1 MNKMMKFGI
10 ASLLSLSLSGQV
22 MAAFTLSG
30 TRFIYEEG
38 KKNISVD
45 VNNTADRTYGGQV
58 WIDNQS
64 QASGVYMVPNPPFFK
79 LAPKQKQI
87 IRIMKTDGGGAALPR
102 DRESL
107 FWLNVQEI
115 PPKPEK
121 TGEPLLSIALA
132 TQVKLIYRPQG
143 LSQGRKGAEMKV
155 ELAYKGN
162 SSYLKN
168 PTPYY
173 FAITK
178 VKVNGQV
185 LKLNRGEDLAVSILA
200 PFSEQSVAGI
210 PAGAKSVSI
219 EAINDWGGVETYILK
234 GDKG

>member
-1 MNKMMKFGI
+1 MNNVLKWGT
-10 ASLLSLSLSGQV
+10 ASLLSLVLCGQA

-38 KKNISVD
+38 KRNISVD
-45 VNNTADRTYGGQV
+45 VTNASDNTYGGQV
-58 WIDNQS
+58 WIDNES
-64 QASGVYMVPNPPFFK
+64 QASGVYMVPTPPFFK

-87 IRIMKTDGGGAALPR
+87 VRIARTDSGTPLPA

-121 TGEPLLSIALA
+121 SDEAVLSIALA
-132 TQVKLIYRPQG
+132 TRVKLIYRPKSLVQE
-143 LSQGRKGAEMKV
+143 RKNAEKKV
-155 ELAYKGN
+155 EVLQKDG

-178 VKVNGQV
+178 VKVNGQDIR
-185 LKLNRGEDLAVSILA
+185 LSKEEDMAVSMLA
-200 PFSEQSVAGI
+200 PFSEQKVKGI

-219 EAINDWGGVETYILK
+219 EAINDWGGAETYTLK
-234 GDKG
+234 GG

>member
-1 MNKMMKFGI
+1 MNNMLKWGM
-10 ASLLSLSLSGQV
+10 ASLLSLVLCSQS

-38 KKNISVD
+38 KRNISVD
-45 VNNTADRTYGGQV
+45 VTNASDNIYGGQV
-58 WIDNQS
+58 WIDNESQS
-64 QASGVYMVPNPPFFK
+64 SGVFMVPTPPFFK

-87 IRIMKTDGGGAALPR
+87 VRIVKTDSSLPT

-107 FWLNVQEI
+107 FWLSVQEI

-121 TGEPLLSIALA
+121 TDEPVLTIALA
-132 TQVKLIYRPQG
+132 TRVKLIYRPKS
-143 LSQGRKGAEMKV
+143 LVQGRKDAEKKV
-155 ELAYKGN
+155 EVIYKGGT
-162 SSYLKN
+162 SYLKN

-178 VKVNGQV
+178 VKVNGQN
-185 LKLNRGEDLAVSILA
+185 LRLSREEDMAISVLA
-200 PFSEQSVAGI
+200 PFSEQKVKGI

-219 EAINDWGGVETYILK
+219 EAINDWGAWRHTP
-234 GDKG
+234 

>member
-1 MNKMMKFGI
+1 
-10 ASLLSLSLSGQV
+10 

-38 KKNISVD
+38 KRNISVD
-45 VNNTADRTYGGQV
+45 VTNASDNTYGGQV
-58 WIDNQS
+58 WIDNES
-64 QASGVYMVPNPPFFK
+64 QASGVYMVPTPPFFK

-87 IRIMKTDGGGAALPR
+87 VRIARTDSGTPLPA

-121 TGEPLLSIALA
+121 SDEAVLSIALA
-132 TQVKLIYRPQG
+132 TRVKLIYRPKSLVQE
-143 LSQGRKGAEMKV
+143 RKNAEKKV
-155 ELAYKGN
+155 EVLQKDG

-178 VKVNGQV
+178 VKVNGQDIR
-185 LKLNRGEDLAVSILA
+185 LSKEEDMAVSMLA
-200 PFSEQSVAGI
+200 PFSEQKVKGI

-219 EAINDWGGVETYILK
+219 EAINDWGGAETYTLK
-234 GDKG
+234 GG

>member
-1 MNKMMKFGI
+1 MNNVLKWGT
-10 ASLLSLSLSGQV
+10 ASLLSLVLCGQA

-38 KKNISVD
+38 KRNISVD
-45 VNNTADRTYGGQV
+45 VTNASDNTYGGQV
-58 WIDNQS
+58 WIDNES
-64 QASGVYMVPNPPFFK
+64 QASGVYMVPTPPFFK

-87 IRIMKTDGGGAALPR
+87 VRIARTDSGTPLPA

-121 TGEPLLSIALA
+121 SDEAVLSIALA
-132 TQVKLIYRPQG
+132 TRVKLIYRPKSLVQE
-143 LSQGRKGAEMKV
+143 RKNAEKKV
-155 ELAYKGN
+155 EVLQKDGT
-162 SSYLKN
+162 SYLKN

-178 VKVNGQV
+178 VKVNGQNIR
-185 LKLNRGEDLAVSILA
+185 LSKEEDMAVSMLA
-200 PFSEQSVAGI
+200 PFSEQKVKGI

-219 EAINDWGGVETYILK
+219 EAINDWGGAETYTLK
-234 GDKG
+234 GG